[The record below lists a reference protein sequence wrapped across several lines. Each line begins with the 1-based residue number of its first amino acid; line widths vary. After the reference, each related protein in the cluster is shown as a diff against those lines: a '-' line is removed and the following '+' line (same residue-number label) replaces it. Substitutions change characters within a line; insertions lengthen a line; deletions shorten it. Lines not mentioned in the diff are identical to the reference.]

1 MKHSVLRWPVLGCAR
16 FLGAAANLCEL
27 GRGLAFVAHMRLICR
42 AVRVMEVGT
51 RRQVGN
57 ETVAIGRRWWITKD
71 DFEEEK
77 KRFLRIH
84 KLSPELEQQQAA
96 YEEKHRGWE
105 ELKKQA
111 VQMQRQKG
119 QP

>member
-16 FLGAAANLCEL
+16 LLGAAATLFDV
-27 GRGLAFVAHMRLICR
+27 GRGLAFVAHMRLIVH

-77 KRFLRIH
+77 KRMKRIY
-84 KLSPELEQQQAA
+84 KELNRPEQEQKQAA
-96 YEEKHRGWE
+96 YEEKRRG
-105 ELKKQA
+105 L
-111 VQMQRQKG
+111 G
-119 QP
+119 